1 MLLERCEPASRRR
14 GSATRGQSRSRGSR
28 QPMSSTASPSC
39 PHGWMRPIG
48 RRERPDAAD
57 ILKRLMKR
65 ILASLLTMVALAAC
79 ASPLAKAETPEQ
91 ALGAAAQRA
100 SQLHSAKFDLTGNV
114 KMTFPPQLGAMFG
127 QRGTSAGSL
136 ALDMT
141 GNGEAQ
147 FPDRYHA
154 TINAKLAGLSVAT
167 EVVVA
172 NGKAYVKNPMTGKWE
187 SSAQGGLTGQLS
199 QPDPLSYEQLLRN
212 VKTINPQSD
221 TTLQNTPV
229 HHYQL
234 IPDKDK
240 LIASFDKAAV
250 KNPQAKAAIEQV
262 LNSGTMTVD
271 VWFGKD
277 DHLVRR
283 VTTDADYTVDLSQ
296 LMGALGAPSSSSSR
310 VPAGSTFHATAH
322 IEIDYHDFDAPVNI
336 SITTLG

>member
-1 MLLERCEPASRRR
+1 M
-14 GSATRGQSRSRGSR
+14 
-28 QPMSSTASPSC
+28 
-39 PHGWMRPIG
+39 
-48 RRERPDAAD
+48 
-57 ILKRLMKR
+57 KRL
-65 ILASLLTMVALAAC
+65 LASLLTIVALTAC
-79 ASPLAKAETPEQ
+79 ASPLAKQETPAQ
-91 ALGAAAQRA
+91 ALSAAAQRA
-100 SQLHSAKFDLTGNV
+100 SELHSAKFDLAGNV
-114 KMTFPPQLGAMFG
+114 KMTFPPQLGQMFG
-127 QRGTSAGSL
+127 QSGNAAGSL

-187 SSAQGGLTGQLS
+187 TSAQGGLSGQLS

-212 VKTINPQSD
+212 VKTINPLQD
-221 TTLQNTPV
+221 TTISGTAV

-234 IPDKDK
+234 TPDKDK
-240 LIASFDKAAV
+240 LLASFDKAAV

-283 VTTDADYTVDLSQ
+283 VTTDADYAVDLSQ
-296 LMGALGAPSSSSSR
+296 LMGALGAPSGSGAR
-310 VPAGSTFHATAH
+310 VPAGSTIHAIAH
-322 IEIDYHDFDAPVNI
+322 IEIDYHDFDKSVTIAIPTV
-336 SITTLG
+336 G

>member
-1 MLLERCEPASRRR
+1 
-14 GSATRGQSRSRGSR
+14 
-28 QPMSSTASPSC
+28 
-39 PHGWMRPIG
+39 
-48 RRERPDAAD
+48 
-57 ILKRLMKR
+57 MKR
-65 ILASLLTMVALAAC
+65 IMAGVLTMVALAAC

-100 SQLHSAKFDLTGNV
+100 SQLHTAKFDLAGNV
-114 KMTFPPQLGAMFG
+114 KMTFPAELGQMFG
-127 QRGTSAGSL
+127 QSGGSAGSL

-154 TINAKLAGLSVAT
+154 TISAKITGLSVAT

-172 NGKAYVKNPMTGKWE
+172 NGQAYVKNPINGKWE
-187 SSAQGGLTGQLS
+187 SSAQSGLSGQLS

-212 VKTINPQSD
+212 VKSIKDLGESKLADGTAVRH
-221 TTLQNTPV
+221 LQLT
-229 HHYQL
+229 
-234 IPDKDK
+234 PDKDK
-240 LIASFDKAAV
+240 LLASFDKAAV

-262 LNSGTMTVD
+262 LNSGTMTVE

-296 LMGALGAPSSSSSR
+296 LMGALGAPSGSSSR
-310 VPAGSTFHATAH
+310 VPAGSSIHATAH
-322 IEIDYHDFDAPVNI
+322 IEIDYHDFDKPVTI
-336 SITTLG
+336 AIPTVG

>member
-1 MLLERCEPASRRR
+1 
-14 GSATRGQSRSRGSR
+14 
-28 QPMSSTASPSC
+28 
-39 PHGWMRPIG
+39 
-48 RRERPDAAD
+48 
-57 ILKRLMKR
+57 MKR
-65 ILASLLTMVALAAC
+65 ILASLLAMVALAAC
-79 ASPLAKAETPEQ
+79 ASPLAKTETPEQ
-91 ALGAAAQRA
+91 ALQSAAQRA

-114 KMTFPPQLGAMFG
+114 RMTFPPELGKMFG
-127 QRGTSAGSL
+127 QSGSTAGSL

-154 TINAKLAGLSVAT
+154 TITAKLAGLSVT
-167 EVVVA
+167 SEVVVA
-172 NGKAYVKNPMTGKWE
+172 NGQAYVKNPISGKWE
-187 SSAQGGLTGQLS
+187 TSAQSGGLTGKLS

-212 VKTINPQSD
+212 VKSIKDLGD
-221 TTLQNTPV
+221 TTLAGTAV

-262 LNSGTMTVD
+262 LNSGTMTVE

-283 VTTDADYTVDLSQ
+283 VTTDADYTVDLNQ
-296 LMGALGAPSSSSSR
+296 LMSSLGAPSGSSGQL
-310 VPAGSTFHATAH
+310 PAGSTIHATAH
-322 IEIDYHDFDAPVNI
+322 IEINYHDFDTHVTI
-336 SITTLG
+336 SIPSV

>member
-1 MLLERCEPASRRR
+1 
-14 GSATRGQSRSRGSR
+14 
-28 QPMSSTASPSC
+28 
-39 PHGWMRPIG
+39 
-48 RRERPDAAD
+48 
-57 ILKRLMKR
+57 MKR
-65 ILASLLTMVALAAC
+65 ILASLLAMVALAAC
-79 ASPLAKAETPEQ
+79 ASPLGKAETPEQ
-91 ALGAAAQRA
+91 ALASAAQRS
-100 SQLHSAKFDLTGNV
+100 SQLHSAKFDLSGSV
-114 KMTFPPQLGAMFG
+114 KMTFPPELAKTFG
-127 QRGTSAGSL
+127 QSGATAGSL

-172 NGKAYVKNPMTGKWE
+172 NGQAYVKNPISGKWQ
-187 SSAQGGLTGQLS
+187 SSAQPGLTGQLS

-212 VKTINPQSD
+212 VKSIKDLGD
-221 TTLQNTPV
+221 TTLAGTAV

-262 LNSGTMTVD
+262 LNSGTMTVE

-283 VTTDADYTVDLSQ
+283 VSTDADYTVDLNQ
-296 LMGALGAPSSSSSR
+296 LMSTLGAPSGSSSR
-310 VPAGSTFHATAH
+310 VPAGSTIHATAH
-322 IEIDYHDFDAPVNI
+322 IEINYHDFDAPVTI
-336 SITTLG
+336 SIPTVG

>member
-1 MLLERCEPASRRR
+1 
-14 GSATRGQSRSRGSR
+14 
-28 QPMSSTASPSC
+28 
-39 PHGWMRPIG
+39 
-48 RRERPDAAD
+48 
-57 ILKRLMKR
+57 MKR
-65 ILASLLTMVALAAC
+65 ILAALLTMVALAAC

-91 ALGAAAQRA
+91 ALGSAAQRA
-100 SQLHSAKFDLTGNV
+100 SQLHSAKFDLQGNV
-114 KMTFPPQLGAMFG
+114 RMTFPAELGKMFG
-127 QRGTSAGSL
+127 QSGSTAGSL

-154 TINAKLAGLSVAT
+154 TVTAKLSGLSVAT

-172 NGKAYVKNPMTGKWE
+172 NGQAYVKNPMTGKWE
-187 SSAQGGLTGQLS
+187 SSAQGGVTGQLS

-212 VKTINPQSD
+212 FKSVKDLGD
-221 TTLQNTPV
+221 TTLGSTTV

-240 LIASFDKAAV
+240 LLASFDKAAV

-262 LNSGTMTVD
+262 LNSGTMTVE

-283 VTTDADYTVDLSQ
+283 VTTDADYTVDLNQ
-296 LMGALGAPSSSSSR
+296 LMGSLGAASGSSTR
-310 VPAGSTFHATAH
+310 VPAGSTIHATAH
-322 IEIDYHDFDAPVNI
+322 IEINYHDFDAPVT
-336 SITTLG
+336 ITIPTVG